1 MFAAWGYGVYFF
13 FASLSF
19 LAFFYAFFLIPETSG
34 VPLEKMERLF
44 EIKPIWRANETLRAQ
59 LKEEEQHFRT
69 DIKSKAVHQEN
80 KSDPGGESSEA
91 DA

>member
-44 EIKPIWRANETLRAQ
+44 EIKPIWRANEILKAQ
-59 LKEEEQHFRT
+59 LIEEEEHFRT

-80 KSDPGGESSEA
+80 KIDPGSESSG
-91 DA
+91 DV

>member
-1 MFAAWGYGVYFF
+1 MFDAWGYGVYFF

-44 EIKPIWRANETLRAQ
+44 EIKPIWRANATLKAQ
-59 LKEEEQHFRT
+59 LIEEEQHFRA
-69 DIKSKAVHQEN
+69 DIKNKAEHRET
-80 KSDPGGESSEA
+80 KGDPGDETSEG